1 LLSHTVCPERTAH
14 RPVIETQFPEEV
26 LKMIESGK
34 KAPEFCLASAQ
45 RENVCLK
52 DDKGKWVVLFFYVK
66 DNTGG

>member
-1 LLSHTVCPERTAH
+1 M
-14 RPVIETQFPEEV
+14 IET
-26 LKMIESGK
+26 GK
-34 KAPEFCLASAQ
+34 KAPEFCLASTQ